1 MEGVSQHHYNKPKQR
16 QTNLT
21 PPNKQPPYAPQT
33 ATIGGTPNT
42 NIDIPITSIF
52 LALYLTFAAANM
64 TILQTNQT
72 RSHKFLISGPIFG
85 FCMART
91 TTCTLRIVW
100 AAYPHNVRIA
110 MAAQILNNAGIL
122 IVYIVNLIFA
132 QRVLRGKQPKIGWNP
147 LLSRVFRIC
156 YVLIGGVLVMVI
168 TATVITYYTLDM
180 QTKLACAGALKA
192 AIVFLFFVTLAPL
205 LLLAAAFFLLPRDEN
220 SEQAFGTRSM
230 ETKALVV
237 FLIACL
243 TITIAGFK
251 LGTTFE
257 TPRPVADPAW
267 YHSKAAFYSFGFVLE
282 IVILCVVQI
291 ARVDRVFHVP
301 DGSSAVKSYWAASQ
315 VDGKE
320 MEASGRRESGDF

>member
-1 MEGVSQHHYNKPKQR
+1 
-16 QTNLT
+16 
-21 PPNKQPPYAPQT
+21 
-33 ATIGGTPNT
+33 
-42 NIDIPITSIF
+42 
-52 LALYLTFAAANM
+52 M
-64 TILQTNQT
+64 TILQTNQKRT
-72 RSHKFLISGPIFG
+72 HKFLISGPIFG

-91 TTCTLRIVW
+91 TTCIMRIVW
-100 AAYPHNVRIA
+100 AAYPTNIRIA
-110 MAAQILNNAGIL
+110 MTAQILNNAGIL

-132 QRVLRGKQPKIGWNP
+132 QRVLRGMQPKTGWNP
-147 LLSRVFRIC
+147 LLSTVFKIC

-180 QTKLACAGALKA
+180 QTKLACADALKA
-192 AIVFLFFVTLAPL
+192 AIVFLFFITLAPL
-205 LLLAAAFFLLPRDEN
+205 LLLAAAFLLPRNDD
-220 SEQAFGTRSM
+220 SEQAFGTGSM
-230 ETKALVV
+230 KAKALVV

-257 TPRPVADPAW
+257 TPRPIADPAW
-267 YHSKAAFYSFGFVLE
+267 YHSKAAFYCFGFVLE

-291 ARVDRVFHVP
+291 ARVDRIFHVP

-320 MEASGRRESGDF
+320 AEASGRRESGDF